1 MNKLLIILLACV
13 FLSGCDKKSDDVLL
27 TEAKSSVKRTLAK
40 DYKQGECRRWQSMS
54 SNKIAPKERM
64 IAVCDSNFN
73 INNGVTF
80 SEMKVYRHKRGSAVC
95 GMVSGKT
102 DISKIG
108 AKFVYV
114 DSNESP
120 FIKMSKYPVQ
130 LSGSETS
137 RKIVEQLV
145 GVFNDSYESWCN

>member
-1 MNKLLIILLACV
+1 MNKLLIVLFACIL
-13 FLSGCDKKSDDVLL
+13 LSGCDKKSDDVLL
-27 TEAKSSVKRTLAK
+27 TEAKLSVKSTLENS
-40 DYKQGECRRWQSMS
+40 YKQGECRRWQSMS
-54 SNKIAPKERM
+54 SNEIAPKARM

-73 INNGVTF
+73 ISNGVVF

-95 GMVSGKT
+95 GIVSGET

-120 FIKMSKYPVQ
+120 FIKMSKYPVL
-130 LSGSETS
+130 LSGGESS
-137 RKIVEQLV
+137 RKLTEQLID
-145 GVFNDSYESWCN
+145 VFNRSYESWCN

>member
-27 TEAKSSVKRTLAK
+27 TEAKLSVKRTLAK

-54 SNKIAPKERM
+54 SNKVAPKERM

-80 SEMKVYRHKRGSAVC
+80 SEMKVYRQKRGSAVC
-95 GMVSGKT
+95 G
-102 DISKIG
+102 
-108 AKFVYV
+108 
-114 DSNESP
+114 
-120 FIKMSKYPVQ
+120 
-130 LSGSETS
+130 
-137 RKIVEQLV
+137 
-145 GVFNDSYESWCN
+145 